1 MSMAVL
7 KVKINGEWVAVG
19 TAAKGDKG
27 DPYVLTE
34 VDKDE
39 IKNAVLASLPVYD
52 GSVTVE

>member
-1 MSMAVL
+1 MAVL

-34 VDKDE
+34 VDKNE

-52 GSVTVE
+52 GSVTVG